1 MKGMSSMRTIRSLA
15 TALLVAGLAVA
26 GCGRSQ
32 SDQTAAPTSGP
43 PAVTATPTP
52 KAPAPTPVPVR
63 RPRILS
69 VTTTPTL
76 LRDGGFLVL
85 PAGAGTI
92 TFHVRAINAQR
103 VRFSLGPTGTG
114 VRDLAKP
121 LGEDSNGRDGWTLTW
136 RYKQDEPTPAFLY
149 VNAIGPG
156 GTSPE
161 VLLGLYHAEPAPRI
175 VSVTTSPPLP
185 SRDGWLQ
192 LSGAGT
198 VTFHAQVLN
207 AQRVRFYLSPTGTNG
222 FALAKLLGEDTNGR
236 DGWTATWHYQDEPLL
251 AHLTVKATGPGGT
264 SPDTLLS
271 LYHPG
276 PA

>member
-1 MKGMSSMRTIRSLA
+1 MVAAGLHQHPESMKGISSMRPIRSLA

-52 KAPAPTPVPVR
+52 KAPASTPAPA

-69 VTTTPTL
+69 VTTTPALTNEHGW
-76 LRDGGFLVL
+76 LRLS
-85 PAGAGTI
+85 GAGTV
-92 TFHVRAINAQR
+92 TFHVRATNAQW

-121 LGEDSNGRDGWTLTW
+121 LGEDTNGRDGWTLAW
-136 RYKQDEPTPAFLY
+136 PYKD
-149 VNAIGPG
+149 V
-156 GTSPE
+156 
-161 VLLGLYHAEPAPRI
+161 
-175 VSVTTSPPLP
+175 
-185 SRDGWLQ
+185 
-192 LSGAGT
+192 
-198 VTFHAQVLN
+198 
-207 AQRVRFYLSPTGTNG
+207 
-222 FALAKLLGEDTNGR
+222 
-236 DGWTATWHYQDEPLL
+236 PLL
-251 AHLTVKATGPGGT
+251 AYLYVSAAGPGGT

-276 PA
+276 SA

>member
-1 MKGMSSMRTIRSLA
+1 
-15 TALLVAGLAVA
+15 
-26 GCGRSQ
+26 
-32 SDQTAAPTSGP
+32 
-43 PAVTATPTP
+43 
-52 KAPAPTPVPVR
+52 
-63 RPRILS
+63 
-69 VTTTPTL
+69 
-76 LRDGGFLVL
+76 
-85 PAGAGTI
+85 
-92 TFHVRAINAQR
+92 
-103 VRFSLGPTGTG
+103 
-114 VRDLAKP
+114 
-121 LGEDSNGRDGWTLTW
+121 
-136 RYKQDEPTPAFLY
+136 
-149 VNAIGPG
+149 
-156 GTSPE
+156 
-161 VLLGLYHAEPAPRI
+161 
-175 VSVTTSPPLP
+175 VTTSPPLP

-222 FALAKLLGEDTNGR
+222 FALAKLLGDDTNGR

>member
-1 MKGMSSMRTIRSLA
+1 MSSMRPIRTIA
-15 TALLVAGLAVA
+15 TALLVASVAVA
-26 GCGRSQ
+26 GCSRSQ
-32 SDQTAAPTSGP
+32 PDQSASPTSGP
-43 PAVTATPTP
+43 PAVTAAPTP
-52 KAPAPTPVPVR
+52 KAPAPVA

-76 LRDGGFLVL
+76 RCEGGFLVL

-92 TFHVRAINAQR
+92 TFHVRATNAQR

-136 RYKQDEPTPAFLY
+136 HYKQDEPMPAFLY

-161 VLLGLYHAEPAPRI
+161 VLLGLYHAEPAPHI
-175 VSVTTSPPLP
+175 VSVTTTPALP
-185 SRDGWLQ
+185 SKDGWLQ
-192 LSGAGT
+192 LTGAGT
-198 VTFHAQVLN
+198 VTFHAQALN

-222 FALAKLLGEDTNGR
+222 FALAKLLGDDTNGR
-236 DGWTATWHYQDEPLL
+236 DGWIATWHYQDEPLL

-276 PA
+276 SD